1 MRGGSEHFLYPGSV
15 QPRWYAPAWVT
26 LPLAARRCC
35 VRNPVNGVVAELSAD
50 QHAVLTACDGCHTIE
65 HAAAVHRK
73 LRIREGDRATISN
86 WLGDFASK
94 GLFLSLNALLQWFSA
109 PAEWV
114 APPFAGI
121 VIRTCDRPTLL
132 TRVLAS
138 ATTLETRVQRR
149 YRYHILDDS
158 RDPANRAINA
168 RIVADSAL
176 DTHYRDLA
184 SNDAL
189 VDELTRAFP
198 TATDTIGWLLG
209 PPMEGETTYGRPV
222 NLALLLTAGRR
233 VLMLDDDALLE
244 PRAPPAADSGF
255 SVSSA
260 PDELF
265 CFADQA
271 ETDHACP
278 PTDVDPFVSHLEW
291 LGAPAGSAWSHFA
304 NHASATSVVA
314 LSGDDA
320 LRREREDPDAKPCVG
335 RSGLRVISLP
345 SADAAAC
352 FATTFAARCRP
363 KGAGVWRARHL
374 ARAIA
379 SPPDAQPAAHADDAR
394 RIGQQ
399 RIVAANRSCS
409 SQ

>member
-1 MRGGSEHFLYPGSV
+1 MPHDRRARCGRAPQARHSRRR
-15 QPRWYAPAWVT
+15 PRDNIE
-26 LPLAARRCC
+26 LARRF
-35 VRNPVNGVVAELSAD
+35 RIARSLPVVGRA
-50 QHAVLTACDGCHTIE
+50 I
-65 HAAAVHRK
+65 AAVQ
-73 LRIREGDRATISN
+73 RA
-86 WLGDFASK
+86 
-94 GLFLSLNALLQWFSA
+94 
-109 PAEWV
+109 AEWV

-138 ATTLETRVQRR
+138 ATTLETRFQRR

-176 DTHYRDLA
+176 DAHYRDLA

-198 TATDTIGWLLG
+198 TATDIIGWLLG

-244 PRAPPAADSGF
+244 PRCPPAGDSGF
-255 SVSSA
+255 GVSSA

-271 ETDHACP
+271 EIDHACP
-278 PTDVDPFVSHLEW
+278 PTDVDAFVSHLES
-291 LGAPAGSAWSHFA
+291 LGAPGGSAWSHFA
-304 NHASATSVVA
+304 NHASATSVMA

-320 LRREREDPDAKPCVG
+320 LRREREDPADAKPGVG
-335 RSGLRVISLP
+335 RSGR
-345 SADAAAC
+345 
-352 FATTFAARCRP
+352 
-363 KGAGVWRARHL
+363 
-374 ARAIA
+374 
-379 SPPDAQPAAHADDAR
+379 
-394 RIGQQ
+394 
-399 RIVAANRSCS
+399 
-409 SQ
+409 

>member
-15 QPRWYAPAWVT
+15 QPRWYAAAWVT

-86 WLGDFASK
+86 WLGDFASQ
-94 GLFLSLNALLQWFSA
+94 GLFLSLNGLLQRFSA

-121 VIRTCDRPTLL
+121 VIRTCDRPTLR

-184 SNDAL
+184 SNYVL

-198 TATDTIGWLLG
+198 TPTDTIGWLLG

-244 PRAPPAADSGF
+244 PRCPPAGDSGF
-255 SVSSA
+255 GVSSA

-320 LRREREDPDAKPCVG
+320 LRRERED
-335 RSGLRVISLP
+335 
-345 SADAAAC
+345 
-352 FATTFAARCRP
+352 
-363 KGAGVWRARHL
+363 
-374 ARAIA
+374 
-379 SPPDAQPAAHADDAR
+379 
-394 RIGQQ
+394 
-399 RIVAANRSCS
+399 
-409 SQ
+409 